1 MNEPGI
7 VEIAFIAVGLA
18 MDAFAVSLAA
28 GASGRARGRRAAF
41 RLSFHF
47 GLFQFLMPV
56 LGWFAGYRIE
66 PLVSAVDHW
75 IALAMLSFVGARM
88 IRGGLSARE
97 QLSGDPSRGWTLVA
111 LSVATSI
118 DALAVGFSLAM
129 LRVPVWYPALVI
141 GFTAAGLSL
150 AGIWLGRRAGAGLG
164 RRAAVAG
171 GILLIL
177 IGVKIVLDHVVFV

>member
-1 MNEPGI
+1 VSELGI
-7 VEIAFIAVGLA
+7 VELVVIAVGLA

-56 LGWFAGYRIE
+56 VGWFAGYRIE
-66 PLVSAVDHW
+66 PLVSTLDHW

-88 IRGGLSARE
+88 IRGGLSSQERV
-97 QLSGDPSRGWTLVA
+97 LSDPSRGWTLVG

-129 LRVPVWYPALVI
+129 LRVSVWYPGLII

-150 AGIWLGRRAGAGLG
+150 AGLWLGQRAGAGLG
-164 RRAAVAG
+164 RKAAVGG
-171 GILLIL
+171 GILLVL
-177 IGVKIVLDHVVFV
+177 IGVKIVVDHLVP